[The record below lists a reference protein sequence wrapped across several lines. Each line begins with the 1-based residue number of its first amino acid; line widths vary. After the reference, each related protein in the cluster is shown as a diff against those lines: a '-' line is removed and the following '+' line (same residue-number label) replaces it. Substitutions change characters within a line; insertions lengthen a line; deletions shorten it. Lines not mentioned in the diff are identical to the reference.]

1 VEEETV
7 ARVREVRI
15 NSLTPTRLVELA
27 QSGRIRVPVFQ
38 RVYRWRVSD
47 VVDLFDS
54 VIKRYP
60 VGNLLF
66 WERPAAADRV
76 SLGGLTID
84 VPASSRALWAIDGQ
98 QRIITFAGTLLAS
111 GEHVDPRFAVCVNL
125 ETLSY
130 RSFTERE
137 PPAPWLPLQ
146 VAGSDRQLVDW
157 RRENLEWLEPDHHDA
172 VDEIASALREY
183 PVPAYIV
190 EAGDERE
197 IRVIFDRMNN
207 AGRAL
212 GANEIFNALPGA
224 PQPASPGGLE
234 DIVDRIDSAGFGR
247 IRQEEVI
254 RTLLALRR
262 TDVSRDIREEFS
274 GDRDRE
280 DAFRATERFLLD
292 VVTVLRED
300 VDIPHVGLLP
310 YAPVIP
316 MVASLLDRFG
326 RFGGRAA
333 ELLRRW
339 VWRGAALGVNIGDDV
354 HGMRRGLRAIA
365 EAGTPVD
372 AVQALL
378 SALPAVTD
386 RWVPD
391 LTQVRVDTAATKL
404 NMLGML
410 LELPHR
416 LGAATEQ
423 PVPSWPLTATELFDE
438 ALSPLLEIIPAKV
451 SRDPLVAS
459 MANRLLHPPLGE
471 TVDLIDAVRNADESV
486 LRSHCLDDECL
497 RLLVAADHSIFLARR
512 AALVS
517 EAIRRQVDDH
527 AEWGAR
533 DGRSIADIIRG
544 TDDVA

>member
-1 VEEETV
+1 V

-15 NSLTPTRLVELA
+15 NSLTPTRLVELV

-38 RVYRWRVSD
+38 RSYRWRVSE

-60 VGNLLF
+60 IGNLLF

-84 VPASSRALWAIDGQ
+84 VPASNRALWVIDGQ
-98 QRIITFAGTLLAS
+98 QRIATFVGILLAS
-111 GEHVDPRFAVCVNL
+111 GEHMDARFAVCVNL
-125 ETLSY
+125 ETMSY
-130 RSFTERE
+130 RSFTDRE
-137 PPAPWLPLQ
+137 PPAPWLPLR
-146 VAGSDRQLVDW
+146 VAGSDSQLLDW
-157 RRENLEWLEPDHHDA
+157 QRENVEWLQPEHCA
-172 VDEIASALREY
+172 AADEIASALREY

-207 AGRAL
+207 ADRAL
-212 GANEIFNALPGA
+212 RASEIFNALHGA
-224 PQPASPGGLE
+224 QLPKSPE
-234 DIVDRIDSAGFGR
+234 DLKDIADRIDSAGFGR
-247 IRQEEVI
+247 IRHEEVM
-254 RTLLALRR
+254 RTLLALRGA
-262 TDVSRDIREEFS
+262 DVFRDIHEEFS
-274 GDRDRE
+274 DDRDRE
-280 DAFRATERFLLD
+280 AAFRATERVLLD
-292 VVTVLRED
+292 VVTVLGED
-300 VDIPHVGLLP
+300 IDIPHARLLP
-310 YAPVIP
+310 YASVIP
-316 MVASLLDRFG
+316 MIASLLDHFG
-326 RFGGRAA
+326 RPVGRAA

-339 VWRGAALGVNIGDDV
+339 VWRGAALGVNIGDDAPGV
-354 HGMRRGLRAIA
+354 RRGLRAIA
-365 EAGTPVD
+365 DAGTPVD

-378 SALPAVTD
+378 SALPGVTE

-391 LTQVRVDTAATKL
+391 LTQVRVDRAAAKL

-416 LGAATEQ
+416 LGTTTEQ

-438 ALSPLLEIIPAKV
+438 APRPLLEIVPVQA

-471 TVDLIDAVRNADESV
+471 MAGMIDAMRNANESM
-486 LRSHCLDDECL
+486 LRSHCLDKECV
-497 RLLVAADHSIFLARR
+497 RLLVAGDHSRFFARR

-544 TDDVA
+544 TDHVA